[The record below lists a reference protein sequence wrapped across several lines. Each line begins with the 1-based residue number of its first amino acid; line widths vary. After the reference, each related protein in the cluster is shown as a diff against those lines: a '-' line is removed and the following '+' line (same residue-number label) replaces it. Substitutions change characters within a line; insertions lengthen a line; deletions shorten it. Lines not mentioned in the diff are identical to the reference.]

1 MPSSPST
8 LASEYDDMDVNSS
21 PIRPRSP
28 AIGDRRSRSDL
39 DDDDD
44 ESQRTPT
51 RRRTTTSTAT
61 TSSNALVFVKRH
73 AANKKLKP
81 ERMAEVDKFM
91 ALPLN
96 AMLGILFV
104 DHMLEEERAIA
115 AAKKEGSLKISRDVQ
130 QNIKARCYAV
140 LLATST
146 VKYKGDALTTT
157 ISMAIAKH
165 GYDLPA
171 DIITNTAKYHV
182 LFSNVSKQLTE
193 ARSTIKKDIYK
204 SFNMGAPPK
213 GTPAPKAPNSSPTL
227 HQPLQAFAKA
237 LARHLGPEFNITYE
251 FAARA
256 ALLRKAFL
264 RDQDESFW
272 GSLEDEIVAIRRVA
286 DSRAAEAKDKLQE
299 NPDATDCCTEAAEH
313 LARLF
318 KTIMSA
324 DRRTHGTLTKEKDG
338 IDALP
343 RAAPEL
349 VADGTAEVL

>member
-8 LASEYDDMDVNSS
+8 LASEYDNMDVNSS

-28 AIGDRRSRSDL
+28 RVGDRRTRSDL
-39 DDDDD
+39 GDDND
-44 ESQRTPT
+44 ETVRTPS
-51 RRRTTTSTAT
+51 RPRLMSSATA
-61 TSSNALVFVKRH
+61 SSNALVFVKRH

-91 ALPLN
+91 ALPID
-96 AMLGILFV
+96 AMLGLLFV
-104 DHMLEEERAIA
+104 DHMLEEERALT

-146 VKYKGDALTTT
+146 VKYKGDALTTA

-171 DIITNTAKYHV
+171 DIITNTAKYNV

-204 SFNMGAPPK
+204 SFSIPAPQK
-213 GTPAPKAPNSSPTL
+213 GTAAPKAPNSSPAL
-227 HQPLQAFAKA
+227 HQSLHAFAKT

-272 GSLEDEIVAIRRVA
+272 GSLEDEIVAIQRVA
-286 DSRAAEAKDKLQE
+286 DSRAAEAKDKLQD

-318 KTIMSA
+318 KTIMST
-324 DRRTHGTLTKEKDG
+324 DRKTHGPLTKEKDG

-343 RAAPEL
+343 RAGPEL
-349 VADGTAEVL
+349 VADGAAEVV

>member
-28 AIGDRRSRSDL
+28 RVGDRRTRSDL
-39 DDDDD
+39 GDDDD
-44 ESQRTPT
+44 ETLRTPS
-51 RRRTTTSTAT
+51 RPRLMPSAAA
-61 TSSNALVFVKRH
+61 SSNALVFVKRH

-91 ALPLN
+91 ALPIN
-96 AMLGILFV
+96 AMLGVLFV
-104 DHMLEEERAIA
+104 DHMLEEERALT

-146 VKYKGDALTTT
+146 VKYKGDALTTA

-171 DIITNTAKYHV
+171 DIITNTAKYNV

-193 ARSTIKKDIYK
+193 ARSTIKKDVHK
-204 SFNMGAPPK
+204 SFEGTGKNEFNWTPQK
-213 GTPAPKAPNSSPTL
+213 GTAAPKAPNSSPAL
-227 HQPLQAFAKA
+227 HQSLHAFAKT

-286 DSRAAEAKDKLQE
+286 DSRAAEAKDKLQN

-313 LARLF
+313 LAQCV
-318 KTIMSA
+318 
-324 DRRTHGTLTKEKDG
+324 
-338 IDALP
+338 LP
-343 RAAPEL
+343 RSRQSCRRIARHMAR
-349 VADGTAEVL
+349 